1 MRNLLNPKWIFII
14 NTLPVIILF
23 ALLYNDYSVIKSLL
37 SAKAVSMWFN
47 YAVALGILAAMN
59 LAYAVFLIIKRKQV
73 EWIYSI
79 VGLVLNIIFLVSY
92 YMNLER
98 MMSFSVPSWMVSE
111 GYHTYAGTF
120 LMPTFMYFLF
130 VLVIYS
136 TRENKAK
143 VWKSFVAAVAIP
155 LCFYLLS
162 LVVMPLR
169 MFGSSRI
176 MEHVLIVFVVSAL
189 TAFLFFLAKAVYI
202 ISMKKGSFSYKY
214 QLTWRIL
221 VSIIFPVAG
230 LMLNAGIFAGLFSGA
245 FGDFSNHWFYI
256 LAVVNGIFICLP
268 AFERTKYRLPLFACR
283 CVTFSYTLYFFIVF
297 LPYLPFSVFAI
308 LAAGLGFLMLTPFAL
323 FITHVNILSD
333 DFLFLN
339 RKFSKKLLVTIMIL
353 GVITIPIIIHFNF
366 IRGKNALNQTLN
378 YMYNP
383 DYSKKYSI
391 DKSALSNAL
400 QEIKKHKNTNSRN
413 FIGRGSGA
421 SQTPYLSTY
430 YNWLVLDN
438 LTLSNAKINEIERVF
453 WGRVH
458 EKIIPLVK
466 LNDKVAISKI
476 SSDSK
481 YDAEKG
487 SWTSWVNLEIT
498 SKNNV
503 NRSSEYVTTINLPDG
518 CWISDY
524 YLYVWE
530 RKEMGLLAEKR
541 AAMWIYSQIRTVNRD
556 PGILY
561 YLAGNK
567 VAFRVFPFS
576 YKETRRTGIEFIHKE
591 PVTLKFDNNV
601 VRLGNDKNKS
611 QNKIE
616 TSDVIFISATE
627 KQNLPKIQRTPYY
640 HFIVDTSRN
649 AKKYKKKFIQRIE
662 KLLSR
667 KTIDNNSASISFVN
681 SFVSTTP
688 MNGDWKQQFTSQ
700 SNDGGFYLDR
710 AIKTIL
716 FKAYKS
722 KSNSYPVMV
731 VVTRDMSDAVLE
743 KVFTDFKI
751 SFPESDFFY
760 SLGANGALKFHS
772 LISSPKKEFKGNVG
786 DKFTNKV
793 YAYPNDSS
801 PIAYLPADN
810 KSSIILKKDI
820 FNTDAKNIK
829 TKDWISGL
837 TMQGKWISQTLHP
850 EATSREWLNLVK
862 FSFMSGIMTPV
873 TSYLVVENEAQ
884 KAALKRK
891 QEQILSSNNTLDV
904 NDEVIR
910 MSEPGLCILLLIF
923 GGFIFLM
930 KIRTLIKTQ

>member
-37 SAKAVSMWFN
+37 SARALSMWFN
-47 YAVALGILAAMN
+47 YAMALGILAAMN
-59 LAYAVFLIIKRKQV
+59 LAYAVFLIIRRKQV

-92 YMNLER
+92 YMNLYT
-98 MMSFSVPSWMVSE
+98 MMSFFVPSWMVSE
-111 GYHTYAGTF
+111 GFNKYAGTF
-120 LMPTFMYFLF
+120 LMPTFIYFLF

-136 TRENKAK
+136 TRENKSK
-143 VWKSFVAAVAIP
+143 VWKSFVAAIAIP

-169 MFGSSRI
+169 MFGSSKI
-176 MEHVLIVFVVSAL
+176 MEHVLIVFVVSGL
-189 TAFLFFLAKAVYI
+189 TAFLFFLAKTVYV

-214 QLTWRIL
+214 QLTWKII

-256 LAVVNGIFICLP
+256 LAVVNGLFICLP
-268 AFERTKYRLPLFACR
+268 AFERIKYRLPLFACR

-308 LAAGLGFLMLTPFAL
+308 LAAGLGFLMLTPLAL
-323 FITHVNILSD
+323 FIIHVNILSD

-339 RKFSKKLLVTIMIL
+339 RKFPKKLLVTIMIL
-353 GVITIPIIIHFNF
+353 GVITIPLIIHINF
-366 IRGKNALNQTLN
+366 IRGRDALNQTLN

-391 DKSALSNAL
+391 DKSALANAIK
-400 QEIKKHKNTNSRN
+400 EIKGHKNINSRN

-421 SQTPYLSTY
+421 NRAPYLSTY

-438 LTLSNAKINEIERVF
+438 LTLSNTKINEIERVF
-453 WGRVH
+453 WGRAH
-458 EKIIPLVK
+458 EKIVPLVK

-481 YDAEKG
+481 YDTEKG

-503 NRSSEYVTTINLPDG
+503 NRSSEYVTTVNLPNG

-524 YLYVWE
+524 YLYVGE

-576 YKETRRTGIEFIHKE
+576 YKETRKTGIEFIHKE

-601 VRLGNDKNKS
+601 VRLGYDGKKS
-611 QNKIE
+611 QQKIE
-616 TSDVIFISATE
+616 NNDVIFISAVE
-627 KQNLPKIQRTPYY
+627 KQKLPKLQRTPYY

-649 AKKYKKKFIQRIE
+649 AKKYKEKFIQSIE

-667 KTIDNNSASISFVN
+667 NTIDNNGTRISFVN
-681 SFVSTTP
+681 SFVTTIP
-688 MNGDWKQQFTSQ
+688 MSGDWKEQFTSQ
-700 SNDGGFYLDR
+700 VNNGGFYLDR

-716 FKAYKS
+716 FKAYKRN
-722 KSNSYPVMV
+722 SNSYPIIV
-731 VVTRDMSDAVLE
+731 VVNRDINDAVLE
-743 KVFTDFKI
+743 KAFTDFKMT
-751 SFPESDFFY
+751 FPENDLFY
-760 SLGANGALKFHS
+760 SLGNNGVLKAHS
-772 LISSPKKEFKGNVG
+772 LISNPKKELKTNFD
-786 DKFTNKV
+786 DKFTNEV
-793 YAYPNDSS
+793 YAYPNSSS
-801 PIAYLPADN
+801 PIAYLPVDN
-810 KSSIILKKDI
+810 KSNIILKKDI
-820 FNTDAKNIK
+820 FDVDTKNIK
-829 TKDWISGL
+829 IKSWMFGL
-837 TMQGKWISQTLHP
+837 TMQGKWMSQTLHP
-850 EATSREWLNLVK
+850 ESSSREWLNLVK
-862 FSFMSGIMTPV
+862 FSFMSRIMTPV

-891 QEQILSSNNTLDV
+891 QKQILSSNNTLDV

-910 MSEPGLCILLLIF
+910 MSEPDLLTLLLIF
-923 GGFIFLM
+923 SGFIILI
-930 KIRTLIKTQ
+930 KIRTFIKT